1 VIELYRPQGPA
12 ETADLERVRELV
24 KRAEDPW
31 SRENPLHLTASAV
44 IVHPASRRVLLRW
57 HDRLGMW
64 LQVGGHG
71 DPGEHDPV
79 AIVLREAHEET
90 GLTDLRLVSDLMHVV
105 IVPVPAVGGEPAHEH
120 ADLRYVLATDDPDSA
135 RPENPRSPLRWL
147 GFDEARRLMGLDILG
162 ETLSRAEKL
171 ML

>member
-1 VIELYRPQGPA
+1 MIELYRPQGPA

-31 SRENPLHLTASAV
+31 SRENPLHLTASA
-44 IVHPASRRVLLRW
+44 IIMHPASRRVLLRW

-162 ETLSRAEKL
+162 ETLCRAEKL

>member
-1 VIELYRPQGPA
+1 MIELYRPQGPA

-24 KRAEDPW
+24 KQAEDPW
-31 SRENPLHLTASAV
+31 SRENPLHLTASAI

-71 DPGEHDPV
+71 DSGEHDPV

-105 IVPVPAVGGEPAHEH
+105 IVPVPAVGGEPAH
-120 ADLRYVLATDDPDSA
+120 
-135 RPENPRSPLRWL
+135 
-147 GFDEARRLMGLDILG
+147 
-162 ETLSRAEKL
+162 
-171 ML
+171 